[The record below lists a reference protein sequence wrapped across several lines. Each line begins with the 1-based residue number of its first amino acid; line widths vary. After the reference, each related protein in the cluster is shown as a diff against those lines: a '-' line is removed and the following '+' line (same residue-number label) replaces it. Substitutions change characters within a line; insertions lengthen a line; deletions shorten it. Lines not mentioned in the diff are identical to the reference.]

1 MTPQRW
7 LNMSGMRSITLARA
21 LLSGLVG
28 TLLSASTA
36 FAEPVSDLPGVALTG
51 RVTSPQEGAME
62 GVLVSAQRTGSP
74 ISVTVVT
81 NQAGR
86 YSFPAG
92 RLPPG
97 NYALRIRA
105 IGYELDG
112 PGTID
117 VAAKGTATADLA
129 LRKADDIS
137 SQLTSTE
144 WLISM
149 PGGSEQKRPLIE
161 CMSCHTLERVVRS
174 KFTADEFVGVL
185 KRMANYANNSTMQKV
200 QARVAEREVP
210 DDRAHRVGEY
220 LATVNL
226 SKRDRWDYPLKA
238 LPRPTGAATRV
249 IITEYDMPR
258 STIAPHDVRTDAE
271 GFVWYSNFVEP
282 YLGRLDPRTGG
293 HTEFAYKLPKPNF
306 PAGALAL
313 EPDQDGNWWLALMF
327 QGGLMKFDT
336 RTKTFRHYPLPPEL
350 DSDTAQQS
358 MVMPRESHVDG
369 KVWTNDVNTHSILRL
384 DAASGAYERVDPFEG
399 MPIGANRQHSP
410 YGMAAD
416 KNNDLYFMDFGDEN
430 VGRVDA
436 KTFRATIYPTPTPH
450 SRPRRTMLDDKGR
463 LWFAEFA
470 ANKLAMFDL
479 ERESIKEWDAPTPHS
494 YPYDVYLDR
503 NGELWSGSMSDDR
516 VLRFD
521 PQTGKSIE
529 YLLPR
534 QTNIR
539 RIFIDNSTTPVT
551 FWAGNNHHAAIIKIE
566 PLE

>member
-1 MTPQRW
+1 
-7 LNMSGMRSITLARA
+7 MSASRSHTLAG
-21 LLSGLVG
+21 LLVSGLLG
-28 TLLSASTA
+28 TLLASNAA
-36 FAEPVSDLPGVALTG
+36 FAEPSSGSPAVLTG
-51 RVTSPQEGAME
+51 RVTSAHEGAME
-62 GVLVSAQRTGSP
+62 GVLVSAHRSGSP
-74 ISVTVVT
+74 LTVTVVSDH
-81 NQAGR
+81 AGR
-86 YSFPAG
+86 YSFPADH
-92 RLPPG
+92 LPPG

-105 IGYELDG
+105 TGYALEG
-112 PGTID
+112 PAAVD
-117 VAAKGTATADLA
+117 VAAKGTVTADLA
-129 LRKADDIS
+129 LREVEDIS

-200 QARVAEREVP
+200 QARVAERDVP
-210 DDRAHRVGEY
+210 DDRARRVGEY

-226 SKRDRWDYPLKA
+226 SKRDRWDYELKT
-238 LPRPTGAATRV
+238 LPRPAGAATRV

-258 STIAPHDVRTDAE
+258 GTIAPHDVRTDRE

-282 YLGRLDPRTGG
+282 YLGRLDPRTGA
-293 HTEFAYKLPKPNF
+293 HAEFAYPLPKPKF

-313 EPDQDGNWWLALMF
+313 EPDQDGNWWLAMMF
-327 QGGLMKFDT
+327 QGGLTKFDT

-358 MVMPRESHVDG
+358 MVMPRQSRVDG

-384 DAASGAYERVDPFEG
+384 DLASGTYERIDPFAG

-416 KNNDLYFMDFGDEN
+416 NHNDLFFMDFGDEN

-479 ERESIKEWDAPTPHS
+479 EHESIKEWDAPTPHS
-494 YPYDVYLDR
+494 YPYDVYLDH

-521 PQTGKSIE
+521 PQTGSSVE

-539 RIFIDNSTTPVT
+539 RIFIDDSTTPVT
-551 FWAGNNHHAAIIKIE
+551 FWAGNNHHASIIRIE
-566 PLE
+566 PLD

>member
-1 MTPQRW
+1 
-7 LNMSGMRSITLARA
+7 MSGSRSNTLAGIF
-21 LLSGLVG
+21 LSGLLG
-28 TLLSASTA
+28 TLLSLNAA
-36 FAEPVSDLPGVALTG
+36 FAERSLNSLPAALSG
-51 RVTSPQEGAME
+51 RVTSPQESAME
-62 GVLVSAQRTGSP
+62 GVLVSAHRAGSS
-74 ISVTVVT
+74 ITVTVVSD
-81 NQAGR
+81 QAGR
-86 YSFPAG
+86 YSFPAD

-112 PGTID
+112 PATVD
-117 VAAKGTATADLA
+117 VAAKGSVTADLA
-129 LRKADDIS
+129 LRKVDDIS

-149 PGGSEQKRPLIE
+149 PGGAEQKRPLIE

-174 KFTADEFVGVL
+174 KFTADEFVAVL

-210 DDRAHRVGEY
+210 DDRARRVGEY

-226 SKRDRWDYPLKA
+226 SKRDRWDYELKT

-249 IITEYDMPR
+249 VITEYDMPR
-258 STIAPHDVRTDAE
+258 STIAPHDVRTDAD

-282 YLGRLDPRTGG
+282 YLGRLDPRTGA
-293 HTEFAYKLPKPNF
+293 HAEFAYKLPKPDF

-313 EPDQDGNWWLALMF
+313 EPDQDGNWWLAMMF
-327 QGGLMKFDT
+327 QGGLTKFDT

-358 MVMPRESHVDG
+358 MVMPRQSRIDG

-384 DAASGAYERVDPFEG
+384 DLASGTYERIDPFAG

-410 YGMAAD
+410 YGMVAD
-416 KNNDLYFMDFGDEN
+416 NNNNLFFMDFGDES

-503 NGELWSGSMSDDR
+503 NGDLWSGSMSDDR
-516 VLRFD
+516 VLRFN
-521 PQTGKSIE
+521 PQTGNSIE
-529 YLLPR
+529 YLLPG

-539 RIFIDNSTTPVT
+539 RIFIDDSTTPVT
-551 FWAGNNHHAAIIKIE
+551 FWAGNNHHAAIIRIE
-566 PLE
+566 PLD

>member
-1 MTPQRW
+1 
-7 LNMSGMRSITLARA
+7 
-21 LLSGLVG
+21 
-28 TLLSASTA
+28 
-36 FAEPVSDLPGVALTG
+36 
-51 RVTSPQEGAME
+51 
-62 GVLVSAQRTGSP
+62 
-74 ISVTVVT
+74 
-81 NQAGR
+81 
-86 YSFPAG
+86 
-92 RLPPG
+92 
-97 NYALRIRA
+97 
-105 IGYELDG
+105 
-112 PGTID
+112 
-117 VAAKGTATADLA
+117 
-129 LRKADDIS
+129 
-137 SQLTSTE
+137 
-144 WLISM
+144 
-149 PGGSEQKRPLIE
+149 
-161 CMSCHTLERVVRS
+161 MSCHTLERVVRS

-210 DDRAHRVGEY
+210 DDRARRVGEY

-226 SKRDRWDYPLKA
+226 RKHARWDYELKT

-282 YLGRLDPRTGG
+282 YLGRLDPRTGA
-293 HTEFAYKLPKPNF
+293 HAEFAYKLPKPNF

-336 RTKTFRHYPLPPEL
+336 RTRTFRHYPLPPEL

-358 MVMPRESHVDG
+358 MVMPRQSHVDG

-384 DAASGAYERVDPFEG
+384 DVASGTYERVDPFAG
-399 MPIGANRQHSP
+399 MPIGGNRQHSP

-416 KNNDLYFMDFGDEN
+416 KHNDLFFMDFGDEN

-470 ANKLAMFDL
+470 ANKLAEFDL
-479 ERESIKEWDAPTPHS
+479 ERESIKEWDVPTPHS

-516 VLRFD
+516 VLRFN
-521 PQTGKSIE
+521 PETGNSIE

-539 RIFIDNSTTPVT
+539 RIFIDDSTTPVT
-551 FWAGNNHHAAIIKIE
+551 FWAGNNHHAAIIRIE
-566 PLE
+566 PLD

>member
-1 MTPQRW
+1 MTANEW
-7 LNMSGMRSITLARA
+7 LTMGATRSIALAAIVFGASLGA
-21 LLSGLVG
+21 LLPVN
-28 TLLSASTA
+28 AA
-36 FAEPVSDLPGVALTG
+36 FAERLLDSPNVALTG

-62 GVLVSAQRTGSP
+62 GVLVSVQRAGSP
-74 ISVTVVT
+74 VSVTVVT
-81 NQAGR
+81 DEAGR

-92 RLPPG
+92 RLAPG
-97 NYALRIRA
+97 DYALRIRA
-105 IGYELDG
+105 IGYELERPATVG
-112 PGTID
+112 I
-117 VAAKGTATADLA
+117 AAKGTVTADLA
-129 LRKADDIS
+129 LRKVDDIS

-174 KFTADEFVGVL
+174 KLTADEFVGVL

-210 DDRAHRVGEY
+210 DDRARRVGEY
-220 LATVNL
+220 LATANL
-226 SKRDRWDYPLKA
+226 SKRDRWDYELKT

-282 YLGRLDPRTGG
+282 YLGRLDPRTGA
-293 HTEFAYKLPKPNF
+293 HAEFAYKLPKPNF

-313 EPDQDGNWWLALMF
+313 EPDHDGNWWLALMF

-358 MVMPRESHVDG
+358 MVMPRQSQVDG

-384 DAASGAYERVDPFEG
+384 DLASGAYERVDPFEG
-399 MPIGANRQHSP
+399 MPIGVNRQHSP
-410 YGMAAD
+410 YGMTAD

-479 ERESIKEWDAPTPHS
+479 ERESIKEWDVPTPHS

-516 VLRFD
+516 VLRFN

-551 FWAGNNHHAAIIKIE
+551 FWAGNNHHAAIIKVE
-566 PLE
+566 PLD